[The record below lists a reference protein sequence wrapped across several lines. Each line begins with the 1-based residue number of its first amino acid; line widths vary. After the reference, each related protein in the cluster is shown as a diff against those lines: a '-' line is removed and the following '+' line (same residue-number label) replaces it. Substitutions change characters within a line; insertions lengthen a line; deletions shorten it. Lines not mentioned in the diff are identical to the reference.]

1 MCCVSRFHLLLD
13 VIMWPFRGSKRR
25 DAATQTN
32 IIEYRWGMGDG
43 ACGDSRYAADLGS
56 ASTGKGTRYRMFM
69 GHPGCGELKP
79 A

>member
-1 MCCVSRFHLLLD
+1 MRCVSRFHLLLT
-13 VIMWPFRGSKRR
+13 VIMWGSKRH
-25 DAATQTN
+25 DVATQPN
-32 IIEYRWGMGDG
+32 IIEYRWGMGNR
-43 ACGDSRYAADLGS
+43 ACGDSRYAAGLGS